1 MKAIDRQFTKIING
15 TIQYLVPVFQ
25 RDYTWGETQC
35 QQLWDDILNI
45 ADQSLGNGHFI
56 GSIVYIPTGDT
67 SAGLT
72 KWLLIDGQQRMTT
85 LLLLFAALRDA
96 IRETGWVGGED
107 DPSHEQIDAYFLKN
121 IYEKGDKQYKLILRR
136 KDQDILKALID
147 AQEIKSEKSNR
158 VYENYE
164 FFKENI
170 LTEDPA
176 KVYRG
181 LGKLLIVEVTLARG
195 VDDPQL
201 IFESLNS
208 TGVDLLQS
216 DLIRNFVLMRLPEE
230 EQTKLYNDYWQPI
243 EEMFIGSP
251 SVFEGFLRDYIA
263 LLTKPTKQ
271 EKADNIYN
279 AFRRMFSAEV
289 ELLGSVELLLGE
301 MRQFAKYHAAFSVGY
316 RKSGDI
322 HEALQSLRRLVDLPA
337 ILIMQLYDCYDRIGS
352 LSKDEFLKSIQ
363 LIENYILRRA
373 ICGLQTRGYWIIF
386 AKMAY
391 KLDQQSPYTSLR
403 VELARLSHKNRYP
416 SDTEF
421 KNELQDKD
429 IYGLRVCWH
438 LLDRL
443 ENFNNKEA
451 IDTSHYSIE
460 HVLPQNENLS
470 KEWQKMLGEDWLSVQ
485 ETWLHKLGNLTLTG
499 YNSTYSDRPFEDKKT
514 IPGGFL
520 ESSVRLNKYIRDQVV
535 WTAVQIQERGE
546 MLSQKALNIW
556 PSLIVEKELIKDA
569 ERRDMLEL
577 AKLRDV
583 KKIAMSGRAQELF
596 ELLQKEILEI
606 DPDIIELAEYKSISY
621 HSKQGFFLEV
631 LPRKYKLTLIVPIDY
646 NEVKEHKEFIHDAKE
661 WKFLFYA
668 KYAGGVIIDIND
680 ESSIEQIMPDI
691 INAFTL
697 NGSEQ

>member
-251 SVFEGFLRDYIA
+251 SVFEGFLRD
-263 LLTKPTKQ
+263 
-271 EKADNIYN
+271 
-279 AFRRMFSAEV
+279 
-289 ELLGSVELLLGE
+289 
-301 MRQFAKYHAAFSVGY
+301 
-316 RKSGDI
+316 
-322 HEALQSLRRLVDLPA
+322 
-337 ILIMQLYDCYDRIGS
+337 
-352 LSKDEFLKSIQ
+352 
-363 LIENYILRRA
+363 
-373 ICGLQTRGYWIIF
+373 
-386 AKMAY
+386 
-391 KLDQQSPYTSLR
+391 
-403 VELARLSHKNRYP
+403 
-416 SDTEF
+416 
-421 KNELQDKD
+421 
-429 IYGLRVCWH
+429 
-438 LLDRL
+438 
-443 ENFNNKEA
+443 
-451 IDTSHYSIE
+451 
-460 HVLPQNENLS
+460 
-470 KEWQKMLGEDWLSVQ
+470 
-485 ETWLHKLGNLTLTG
+485 
-499 YNSTYSDRPFEDKKT
+499 
-514 IPGGFL
+514 
-520 ESSVRLNKYIRDQVV
+520 
-535 WTAVQIQERGE
+535 
-546 MLSQKALNIW
+546 
-556 PSLIVEKELIKDA
+556 
-569 ERRDMLEL
+569 
-577 AKLRDV
+577 
-583 KKIAMSGRAQELF
+583 
-596 ELLQKEILEI
+596 
-606 DPDIIELAEYKSISY
+606 
-621 HSKQGFFLEV
+621 
-631 LPRKYKLTLIVPIDY
+631 
-646 NEVKEHKEFIHDAKE
+646 
-661 WKFLFYA
+661 
-668 KYAGGVIIDIND
+668 
-680 ESSIEQIMPDI
+680 
-691 INAFTL
+691 
-697 NGSEQ
+697 